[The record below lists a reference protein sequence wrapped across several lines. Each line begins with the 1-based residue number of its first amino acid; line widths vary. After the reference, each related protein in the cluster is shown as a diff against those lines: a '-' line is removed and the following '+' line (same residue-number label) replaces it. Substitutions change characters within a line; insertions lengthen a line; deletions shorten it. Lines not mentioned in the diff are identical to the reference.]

1 MEQWGSR
8 CPYLRSS
15 ETAAKGTDLA
25 ITAGKEDPVELDSS
39 LSLWN
44 VFLSVAYLG
53 VRKNN
58 LEIPEFETMFCLCS
72 YQRYVRNNI
81 F

>member
-53 VRKNN
+53 ERQNSILKYQN
-58 LEIPEFETMFCLCS
+58 LKRCFA
-72 YQRYVRNNI
+72 
-81 F
+81 